1 MKRNGFTPL
10 EKTFLTGFTL
20 IELIVVVV
28 LIGIIAGFAIPNYD
42 KAIRKAHE
50 RDMSTQ
56 MMALHAAN
64 MIYRAN
70 AGKYWDTA
78 TVPETALSVINST
91 LGINIISNDGT
102 TYSYTSN
109 VGGTTFTATARWGAY
124 TIQIDQNPISGTNP
138 SCATGNCLT
147 L

>member
-1 MKRNGFTPL
+1 MKRN
-10 EKTFLTGFTL
+10 GFTL

-70 AGKYWDTA
+70 AGEYWDTGGVA
-78 TVPETALSVINST
+78 EPDLPDINSA

-102 TYSYTSN
+102 TYSYTSI
-109 VGGTTFTATARWGAY
+109 VGGTPFTFAATAAWGAY
-124 TIQIDQNPISGTNP
+124 IIQIDQNPISGTNP
-138 SCATGNCLT
+138 SCGSGNCLT